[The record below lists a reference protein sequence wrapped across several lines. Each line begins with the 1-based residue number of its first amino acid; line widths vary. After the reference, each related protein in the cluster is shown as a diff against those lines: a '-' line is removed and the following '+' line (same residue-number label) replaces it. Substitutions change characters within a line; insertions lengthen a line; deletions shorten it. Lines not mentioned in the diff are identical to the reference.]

1 MEKNYYRLSGI
12 DSVMELL
19 RPQATYQFNN
29 GELVYWNDPRPA
41 PTKKEIIEAQNAYAV
56 QAGTSIAQ
64 MPQVGF
70 GVPQIQ
76 YDALY
81 RPSSNYLRRMGV
93 A

>member
-41 PTKKEIIEAQNAYAV
+41 PTKKEIIEAQKKV
-56 QAGTSIAQ
+56 REFEKSLDVVFTQE
-64 MPQVGF
+64 
-70 GVPQIQ
+70 QIKIMEDRKNGIFCQ
-76 YDALY
+76 
-81 RPSSNYLRRMGV
+81 S
-93 A
+93 